1 MYSCPPRSTSTR
13 RPSPPMEPPAKI
25 ILHSTRR
32 GQSRSWLQYPASR
45 LQRLLRSAWPLVTTH
60 VDRLP
65 PPTHTVSDDPHDVS
79 DNIYRTTTGEQPGRY
94 RRVTGLETGEERREG
109 RGVQRHKQMHQHSMR
124 QHGLIADCI
133 YDKQYAHSLK
143 RGSRAGWLRANGD
156 RPCGVRAGEGGEGS
170 QVRGRQMS
178 RTMTSPAPDPHP
190 ISPPDAKPA
199 ENPFN
204 IRHVNKR
211 GCGGG
216 GGGGEGRGAQ
226 RRSPLVCAG
235 PPRASQKK
243 TSEKS
248 VQRAAVAHGR
258 ARWADARRALE
269 TRLALQPAAPAAS
282 CPRWPCATSPSRSTA
297 PCACASLQPGHRRAP
312 ARTVSPHS
320 SGTHPATSPAP
331 SPDTRDTRDTNPV
344 IQRTLPIRTRY
355 KMTTKLIYVSS
366 QLSVEA

>member
-143 RGSRAGWLRANGD
+143 R
-156 RPCGVRAGEGGEGS
+156 
-170 QVRGRQMS
+170 
-178 RTMTSPAPDPHP
+178 
-190 ISPPDAKPA
+190 
-199 ENPFN
+199 
-204 IRHVNKR
+204 R